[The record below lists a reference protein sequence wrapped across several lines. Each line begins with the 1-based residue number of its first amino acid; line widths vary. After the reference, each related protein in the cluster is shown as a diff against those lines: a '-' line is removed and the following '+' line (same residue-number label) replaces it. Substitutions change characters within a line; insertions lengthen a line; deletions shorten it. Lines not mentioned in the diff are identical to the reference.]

1 MSLYFPWLS
10 YLHGVFFF
18 VCLFVWVSLNFI
30 LSSHGWSCWQ
40 VLSLNTCCIFFFFLL
55 ILAMWWFSANSEEQ
69 VGLWVWIYLL
79 WNLAYYGGSF
89 FGSWVFTVWE
99 LEWVNFADYQVWCD
113 VLACKFQ
120 RLYPNVKAAR
130 SESTCPT
137 AEFFFALEKKKH
149 RKHFGCYQIFLLISS
164 RLKYKFMDLSLQLH
178 SIASALWSIK
188 NISRCRSGCS
198 NWILIINA

>member
-1 MSLYFPWLS
+1 MVF
-10 YLHGVFFF
+10 FFF

-40 VLSLNTCCIFFFFLL
+40 VLSLNTCCIFFFLL

-89 FGSWVFTVWE
+89 FGSWGFTVWE

-113 VLACKFQ
+113 VSACKFQ

-137 AEFFFALEKKKH
+137 AEFFFALGKKNTENILDATKDFYSFQVDLNTNSWIY
-149 RKHFGCYQIFLLISS
+149 HFSS
-164 RLKYKFMDLSLQLH
+164 T
-178 SIASALWSIK
+178 A
-188 NISRCRSGCS
+188 
-198 NWILIINA
+198 